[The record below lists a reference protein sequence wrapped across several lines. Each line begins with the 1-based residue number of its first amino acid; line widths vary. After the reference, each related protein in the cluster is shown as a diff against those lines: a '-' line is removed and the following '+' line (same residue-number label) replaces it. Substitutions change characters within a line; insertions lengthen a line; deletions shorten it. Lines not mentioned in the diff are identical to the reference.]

1 MKLDFSA
8 KNMYDLKMRLR
19 NKYPQLTDKDLTF
32 SKSEVNDMLSIVA
45 YKLRKTKQE
54 MYEIIQ
60 KL

>member
-8 KNMYDLKMRLR
+8 KNMHELKMRLR

-32 SKSEVNDMLSIVA
+32 SKGEVNDMLSIVA

-54 MYEIIQ
+54 MRNIIDC
-60 KL
+60 L